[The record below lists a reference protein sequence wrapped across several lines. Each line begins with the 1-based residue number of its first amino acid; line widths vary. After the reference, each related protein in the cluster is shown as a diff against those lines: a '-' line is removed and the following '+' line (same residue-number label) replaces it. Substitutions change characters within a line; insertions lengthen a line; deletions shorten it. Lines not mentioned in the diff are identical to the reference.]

1 MVASASVNIASLNH
15 RRRRLGMSFRALAA
29 RSGVSEPT
37 VKRLLRGDEHN
48 ASISTVLA
56 IARALGVDLRLEEQD
71 IGEMRSRQARRKAEW
86 VARMVQG
93 TSGLEAQ
100 AVDGRT
106 LREIIEKT
114 VHELLAGPARRIW
127 EE

>member
-1 MVASASVNIASLNH
+1 MVAPAPSTLSGLNN

-37 VKRLLRGDEHN
+37 VKRVLRGDEHN

-56 IARALGVDLRLEEQD
+56 IARALGIDLRLEEED
-71 IGEMRSRQARRKAEW
+71 IGEMKAREARRKAEW

-100 AVDGRT
+100 AVDERT

-114 VHELLAGPARRIW
+114 VHELLAGPARRLW
-127 EE
+127 DD